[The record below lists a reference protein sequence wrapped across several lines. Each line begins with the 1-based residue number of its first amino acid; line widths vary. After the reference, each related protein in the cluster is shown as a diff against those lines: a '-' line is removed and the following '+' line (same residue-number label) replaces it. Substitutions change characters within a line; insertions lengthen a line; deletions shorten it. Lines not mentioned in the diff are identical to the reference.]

1 MTGRIGI
8 RNNCIVILAES
19 LESWVL
25 EREVEGQEI
34 TPYLNKLLQDST
46 TLYAP
51 HVLTQ
56 VKGGRSIDAQLLLC
70 AGMLPINSG
79 TYSSQYPD
87 HTYGTLQKAM
97 HQQKNSR
104 NYLLTIDKVSTWNQG
119 VIAYSFG
126 TDTII
131 AYHDFELTEA
141 FGTHKRTGDG
151 SFLAQCSQKNR
162 EGGNLEEGGECLHA
176 AGDLLRPC
184 SLQIA

>member
-1 MTGRIGI
+1 M
-8 RNNCIVILAES
+8 
-19 LESWVL
+19 
-25 EREVEGQEI
+25 
-34 TPYLNKLLQDST
+34 
-46 TLYAP
+46 
-51 HVLTQ
+51 
-56 VKGGRSIDAQLLLC
+56 KGGRSIDAQLLLC

-131 AYHDFELTEA
+131 AYHDFELAEA

-151 SFLAQCSQKNR
+151 SFLAQCRQK
-162 EGGNLEEGGECLHA
+162 
-176 AGDLLRPC
+176 
-184 SLQIA
+184 

>member
-1 MTGRIGI
+1 MAGRIGI

-119 VIAYSFG
+119 VIATVSG
-126 TDTII
+126 PTP
-131 AYHDFELTEA
+131 
-141 FGTHKRTGDG
+141 
-151 SFLAQCSQKNR
+151 S
-162 EGGNLEEGGECLHA
+162 
-176 AGDLLRPC
+176 LLIMT
-184 SLQIA
+184 LN

>member
-1 MTGRIGI
+1 MAEPETRTSPLAGRIGI

-25 EREVEGQEI
+25 EREVERQEI

-87 HTYGTLQKAM
+87 HTYGTLQKPCI
-97 HQQKNSR
+97 SR
-104 NYLLTIDKVSTWNQG
+104 
-119 VIAYSFG
+119 
-126 TDTII
+126 
-131 AYHDFELTEA
+131 
-141 FGTHKRTGDG
+141 RTRATT
-151 SFLAQCSQKNR
+151 S
-162 EGGNLEEGGECLHA
+162 
-176 AGDLLRPC
+176 
-184 SLQIA
+184 